1 MKYYNLIIFYLH
13 SQSITSLVI
22 IDRKCKIKIPNLFF
36 LSFSDGEYL
45 SEEVYMFHH
54 LTIDFLLGPQ

>member
-1 MKYYNLIIFYLH
+1 MKYYNLISFYLN

-22 IDRKCKIKIPNLFF
+22 IDLKCKIKIPNLFF
-36 LSFSDGEYL
+36 FSFSDDEYV

-54 LTIDFLLGPQ
+54 LTVDFLLGPQ